1 MSVTTFEIQFATERQ
16 LAILYALAR
25 EIGEVV
31 AARDIRAE
39 IDRRAKENGT
49 DLLWTFLD
57 EYVSFRDVKLK

>member
-1 MSVTTFEIQFATERQ
+1 MSVITFDIQFATERQ
-16 LAILYALAR
+16 LAILYALAG

-39 IDRRAKENGT
+39 IDRREKEYGV